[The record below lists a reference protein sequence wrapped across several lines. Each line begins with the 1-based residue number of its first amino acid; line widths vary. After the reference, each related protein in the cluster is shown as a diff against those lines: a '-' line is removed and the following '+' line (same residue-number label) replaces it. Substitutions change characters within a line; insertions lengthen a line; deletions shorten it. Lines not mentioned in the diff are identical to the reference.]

1 VTNFTRRTA
10 LRSGAGL
17 AAAATLS
24 PHADW
29 LARAAA
35 DAPQRKPDS
44 LPDRFRAAGAPDASM
59 PFDHVVIVM
68 QENHSFDNYF
78 GMLPRRGQPKADG
91 FSFDAAGKPTN
102 ANPYK
107 DGYLVA
113 QHATT
118 HCQPGSVGQSWRSTH
133 IQMDGGKMDGFPQTS
148 PSSMLY
154 WDQADLP
161 FYYSLALTF
170 CLGDRYFCSAP
181 CQTYPNR
188 RFLLAATAFGL
199 ISTDT
204 NSLTQNPPNGTIVD
218 RLDRYGITWKD
229 YFTDVP
235 ATGVIESI
243 PQNHPQNLA
252 TVTQFMVDCAAGT
265 LPQVSFVDSDI
276 GVLALAPTSNQVEAQ
291 NQDEENPSDIS
302 LGENFVSGVVN
313 AVLKSPLWPRIL
325 LIWTYDEHGGYYDH
339 VPPPP
344 AIPPDDIKPQLGP
357 NDPPGGYD
365 VYGPRVPA
373 VVVSGHA
380 KPKSVTSVVHDH
392 TSILATIQ
400 AKWNLPAMTYRDAN
414 ATTLMDFL
422 DASKVTFPEPPTLAA
437 PSDLGQSEQN
447 CPSEPETLTPVPKP
461 PAGASKPSARGGL
474 VARFYGRRREA
485 HAGVVV
491 TLNTRSGS
499 LTGLLVELERDGKVV
514 AKAHVTHVG
523 TSRRRV
529 ALHPL
534 HGKRFSSGGYTLV
547 VRHGSRT
554 LVRRRVRLR

>member
-1 VTNFTRRTA
+1 VIDFTRRTA

-24 PHADW
+24 PTAEW
-29 LARAAA
+29 VARAAA
-35 DAPQRKPDS
+35 PPQRKPDS
-44 LPDRFRAAGAPDASM
+44 LPDPTRAAGTVDPKM

-91 FSFDAAGKPTN
+91 FSFDASGKPTN
-102 ANPYK
+102 SNPYK
-107 DGYLVA
+107 NGYLVA
-113 QHATT
+113 QHADT
-118 HCQPGSVGQSWRSTH
+118 HCQPGGVGQSWRSTH
-133 IQMDGGKMDGFPQTS
+133 IQIDGGKMDGFPQTS
-148 PSSMLY
+148 PDSMLY

-161 FYYSLALTF
+161 FYYSLATTF
-170 CLGDRYFCSAP
+170 CLGDRWFCSAP

-204 NSLTQNPPNGTIVD
+204 SSLTENPPNGTIVD
-218 RLDRYGITWKD
+218 RLDKYGVTWKD
-229 YFTDVP
+229 YFTDLP

-252 TVTQFMVDCAAGT
+252 TVQQFMVDCAAGT

-276 GVLALAPTSNQVEAQ
+276 GVLAIPPSTNEVESQ
-291 NQDEENPSDIS
+291 NQDEENPADIS

-313 AVLKSPLWPRIL
+313 AVLGSPLWPRIL
-325 LIWTYDEHGGYYDH
+325 LVWTYDEHGGYYDH

-344 AIPPDDIKPQLGP
+344 AIPPDDIKPRLGP

-365 VYGPRVPA
+365 IYGPRVPA
-373 VVVSGHA
+373 VVISGHA

-422 DASKVTFPEPPTLAA
+422 DATQVTFPEPPTLAA
-437 PSDLGQSEQN
+437 PSDLAQSEQT
-447 CPSEPETLTPVPKP
+447 CSTTEPTFTPVPKP

-474 VARFYGRRREA
+474 VARFYGRRHAA
-485 HAGVVV
+485 HGVVV
-491 TLNTRSGS
+491 TLNMRSGS
-499 LTGLLVELERDGKVV
+499 LTGLLVELERAGKVV

-523 TSRRRV
+523 THRRRV
-529 ALHPL
+529 VLD
-534 HGKRFSSGGYTLV
+534 GRFASGAYTLV
-547 VRHGSRT
+547 VRHGKHT
-554 LVRRRVRLR
+554 LVKRRVRLR